1 MTKTDDGIVV
11 SQSDVF
17 VAVVVAAVFIP
28 FVWIYF
34 IAVYLP
40 LIHFSPLDVTTNSTR
55 ECIWT
60 DVEFVVEILRRVSQ
74 WEEEFKG
81 LQHFL
86 NESQVTC
93 ES

>member
-1 MTKTDDGIVV
+1 MTKSDDGIVV
-11 SQSDVF
+11 SQFVVF
-17 VAVVVAAVFIP
+17 VAVVVAAFFIP
-28 FVWIYF
+28 FLWIYF

>member
-1 MTKTDDGIVV
+1 MTKSDDGIVV
-11 SQSDVF
+11 SQSVVF
-17 VAVVVAAVFIP
+17 VAVVAAVFIP
-28 FVWIYF
+28 FLWIYF